1 MHSYL
6 RAIGFG
12 DSMRSEHDVE
22 LLLDDIFRNYEHQTA
37 VKLEDGNRAFVEV
50 SKSFGPEIGI
60 KLCGE
65 MDENGFHRQ
74 YYFPY
79 LKGSGITTS
88 EDLTMERK
96 VNGDSFTGVCDD
108 GRVGV
113 SLIFYLQNPGEFMK
127 ESISRHLKGNR
138 VTTTLSGLSLN
149 GMILLPIKKNEEHQ
163 EEQNMYFSNRNSLV
177 SAAKNGNQEAIENLT
192 LEDMDIYTMLARRI
206 AKEDVLSIV
215 DTSFMPYG
223 MECDQY
229 QIIGNI
235 LFYTKVFNSYT
246 RETLYQMTVE
256 CNGMN
261 FDICINKKDLL
272 GDPEA
277 GRRFKGTVWLQ
288 GKINFPK

>member
-1 MHSYL
+1 
-6 RAIGFG
+6 
-12 DSMRSEHDVE
+12 
-22 LLLDDIFRNYEHQTA
+22 
-37 VKLEDGNRAFVEV
+37 
-50 SKSFGPEIGI
+50 
-60 KLCGE
+60 
-65 MDENGFHRQ
+65 
-74 YYFPY
+74 
-79 LKGSGITTS
+79 
-88 EDLTMERK
+88 
-96 VNGDSFTGVCDD
+96 
-108 GRVGV
+108 
-113 SLIFYLQNPGEFMK
+113 
-127 ESISRHLKGNR
+127 
-138 VTTTLSGLSLN
+138 
-149 GMILLPIKKNEEHQ
+149 
-163 EEQNMYFSNRNSLV
+163 
-177 SAAKNGNQEAIENLT
+177 
-192 LEDMDIYTMLARRI
+192 MDIYTMLARRI